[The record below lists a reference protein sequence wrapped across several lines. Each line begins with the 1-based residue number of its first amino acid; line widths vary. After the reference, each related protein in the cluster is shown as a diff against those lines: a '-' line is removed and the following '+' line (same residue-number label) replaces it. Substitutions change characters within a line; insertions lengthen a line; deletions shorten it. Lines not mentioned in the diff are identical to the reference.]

1 MFTYVTMARAF
12 WCRKQVRRLGRFV
25 VPPVA
30 GDKPSE
36 RLAPGRNKKETRLG
50 CRFGIPRRVAGREGS
65 SDSQPEVVIRMGSVL
80 DVEVIGLVLGIDQ
93 SHPRYLLGLSRLEQI
108 STSRVAVFC
117 QVVLGRFGSNF

>member
-1 MFTYVTMARAF
+1 
-12 WCRKQVRRLGRFV
+12 
-25 VPPVA
+25 
-30 GDKPSE
+30 
-36 RLAPGRNKKETRLG
+36 
-50 CRFGIPRRVAGREGS
+50 
-65 SDSQPEVVIRMGSVL
+65 MGSVL